1 MKYSVIIPVYNA
13 ARTLR
18 RCLDSL
24 VDQSFDDYELLLIND
39 GSTDGSDAIC
49 REYANAY
56 PCIRYFA
63 KENGGISSARNLG
76 LEQAKGEYI
85 LFVDSDDWLSTETL
99 QRAAEAA
106 AQKDADIVIWAY
118 TREYSQGSF
127 PVQLLNK
134 RDECW
139 CGDRAKTILRRLF
152 GPVGPEL
159 ASPQSIDN
167 LVTAWGK
174 LYKRELLNGEAFED
188 ARLIASE
195 NLLFNVPVFY
205 KANTIV
211 YMNATLYHYY
221 KDNEYSLTHR
231 YPENLPEQYEKLQNR
246 MLKFVNENALPEE
259 YCQALQN
266 RICLSLIGTGLRLVE
281 DHGRS
286 MRNVIEEL
294 RRIRNMPHYAGAL
307 KQLPLR
313 YFPLHWKAFF
323 FAAKA
328 RLYLLWC
335 VLLKIMNRL
344 RSRV

>member
-1 MKYSVIIPVYNA
+1 M
-13 ARTLR
+13 
-18 RCLDSL
+18 
-24 VDQSFDDYELLLIND
+24 
-39 GSTDGSDAIC
+39 
-49 REYANAY
+49 
-56 PCIRYFA
+56 
-63 KENGGISSARNLG
+63 
-76 LEQAKGEYI
+76 
-85 LFVDSDDWLSTETL
+85 
-99 QRAAEAA
+99 
-106 AQKDADIVIWAY
+106 
-118 TREYSQGSF
+118 
-127 PVQLLNK
+127 
-134 RDECW
+134 
-139 CGDRAKTILRRLF
+139 
-152 GPVGPEL
+152 
-159 ASPQSIDN
+159 
-167 LVTAWGK
+167 
-174 LYKRELLNGEAFED
+174 NGEAFED

-195 NLLFNVPVFY
+195 DLLFNVPVFY

-246 MLKFVNENALPEE
+246 MLKFVNKNALPEE

-266 RICLSLIGTGLRLVE
+266 RIGLSLIGTGLRLVE

>member
-13 ARTLR
+13 ERTLR

-49 REYANAY
+49 REYANAH
-56 PCIRYFA
+56 PRVRYFA
-63 KENGGISSARNLG
+63 KENGGVSSARNLG
-76 LEQAKGEYI
+76 LEQATGDYI

-99 QRAAEAA
+99 QKAADAA
-106 AQKDADIVIWAY
+106 AQNDADIVIWAY
-118 TREYSQGSF
+118 TREYLQGSF
-127 PVQLLNK
+127 PVQLLN
-134 RDECW
+134 RHDECW

-159 ASPQSIDN
+159 ALPQSIDN
-167 LVTAWGK
+167 LVTVWGK

-188 ARLIASE
+188 VRRIASE
-195 NLLFNVPVFY
+195 DLLFNVPVFY

-211 YMNATLYHYY
+211 YVNVPLYHYY

-246 MLKFVNENALPEE
+246 MAQFAKKNALPEE

-266 RICLSLIGTGLRLVE
+266 RTCLSLIGTGLRLIE
-281 DHGRS
+281 DHDRS
-286 MRNVIEEL
+286 MWNAIGEL

-307 KQLPLR
+307 EQLPLQ

-328 RLYLLWC
+328 RLYLLWYA
-335 VLLKIMNRL
+335 LLKIMDRL
-344 RSRV
+344 RRRV